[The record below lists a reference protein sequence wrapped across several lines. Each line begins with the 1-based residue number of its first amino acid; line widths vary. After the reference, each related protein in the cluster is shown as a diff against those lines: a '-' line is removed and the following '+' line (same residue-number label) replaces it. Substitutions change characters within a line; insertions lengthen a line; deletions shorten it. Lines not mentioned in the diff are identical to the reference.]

1 MELPDLDLLDQL
13 FHNTQS
19 NESLKNGYACF
30 TCDSYRGVGAFCFCD
45 DIEEWKDLYPA
56 ILFIDALI
64 YKDYETYDEED
75 LEKLKAIYFKYQ
87 DVEWNDADFIN
98 FQCDFSDVL
107 GSYEISFLGK
117 ISQLSEP
124 ETDDYFIERLQKSF
138 GADPIEN
145 EDDFLLFL
153 DSYTT

>member
-1 MELPDLDLLDQL
+1 MELPSLYELNEI
-13 FHNTQS
+13 FHAAQS
-19 NESLKNGYACF
+19 NESLKDGYACF
-30 TCDSYRGVGAFCFCD
+30 TCDAYSGSGAFCFCD

-75 LEKLKAIYFKYQ
+75 LEKLKVIYVKYQ
-87 DVEWNDADFIN
+87 DVEWNDVDFIA
-98 FQCDFSDVL
+98 FQSDFSDML

-117 ISQLSEP
+117 ISHLLEP
-124 ETDDYFIERLQKSF
+124 TTDDCFIERLQKSF
-138 GADPIEN
+138 GDDRKEN

-153 DSYTT
+153 DGYSS

>member
-30 TCDSYRGVGAFCFCD
+30 TCDTYRGSGAFCFCD

-56 ILFIDALI
+56 ILFIDVLI

-124 ETDDYFIERLQKSF
+124 ETDDYFTERLQKSF

-145 EDDFLLFL
+145 EYEFLLFL
-153 DSYTT
+153 DRYTT